1 MARSSVFTELL
12 FFISLKKKQLKQ
24 KRTKQAM
31 EQAQNN
37 KKLRI
42 FLFFLSLSF
51 VFWLLINLSKTYTVD
66 IPFRLNYAD
75 LPAKKL
81 FQNDPENTIVL
92 SLKTAGFKIIK
103 YKIKKNTLE
112 YPLSNIRRS
121 ENQGYFSL
129 TQSNLTYL
137 QSQFS
142 DDAMVL
148 KIKPDSLFFD
158 LGEKSFKKVKVWAG
172 EGLEFRNGYN
182 LVGDLNITPQLIT
195 LSGPK
200 GILDTIRSVD
210 LGSLDLRN
218 NTGAFT
224 QQVTLQSPNPKI
236 VLDPAEVTVKGRLDK
251 FTEGSF
257 EVRYKVINIPSNA
270 IISTFPKEV
279 KLVFQVP
286 LSDYEKV
293 NADGFEVI
301 CDYNDSRNNKMD
313 HLIPRVIKKPEFVSS
328 VRVVP
333 NKVEYLIK
341 N

>member
-1 MARSSVFTELL
+1 M
-12 FFISLKKKQLKQ
+12 KP

-66 IPFRLNYAD
+66 IPFRLNYVD

-81 FQNDPENTIVL
+81 FQSDPENKIVL
-92 SLKTAGFKIIK
+92 SLKTAGFKIVR
-103 YKIKKNTLE
+103 YKIRKNTLE
-112 YPLSNIRRS
+112 FPLSNIRRT
-121 ENQGYFSL
+121 ENTGYFSL
-129 TQSNLTYL
+129 TQSNLAHL

-142 DDAMVL
+142 DEATVL

-158 LGEKSFKKVKVWAG
+158 LGDKSFKKAKVREG
-172 EGLEFRNGYN
+172 QGLEFRNGYN
-182 LVGDLNITPQLIT
+182 LVGNLKITPELIT

-200 GILDTIRSVD
+200 GILDTISSID

-218 NTGAFT
+218 NTGSFT
-224 QQVTLQSPNPKI
+224 LQVTLQSPDSKI
-236 VLDPAEVTVKGRLDK
+236 ALDPAEVTVKGRLDK
-251 FTEGSF
+251 FTEGTF
-257 EVRYKVINIPSNA
+257 EIGYKVLNVPPSA
-270 IISTFPKEV
+270 IISTFPKEL

-286 LSDYEKV
+286 LSDYDKV
-293 NADGFEVI
+293 NADGFEVV
-301 CDYNDSRNNKMD
+301 CDYSDSRNNKLD
-313 HLIPRVIKKPEFVSS
+313 HLIPRVVKKPEFVSA

>member
-1 MARSSVFTELL
+1 M
-12 FFISLKKKQLKQ
+12 KP

-42 FLFFLSLSF
+42 FLFFLSLSI

-66 IPFRLNYAD
+66 IPFRLNYVD

-81 FQNDPENTIVL
+81 FQSDPENKIVL
-92 SLKTAGFKIIK
+92 SLKTAGFKIIR
-103 YKIKKNTLE
+103 YKIRKNTLE
-112 YPLSNIRRS
+112 YPLSNIKRF
-121 ENQGYFSL
+121 ENAGYFSL
-129 TQSNLTYL
+129 TQSNLAHL
-137 QSQFS
+137 QAQFS
-142 DDAMVL
+142 DEATVL
-148 KIKPDSLFFD
+148 TIKPDSLFFD
-158 LGEKSFKKVKVWAG
+158 LGEKSFKKVKVREG

-182 LVGDLNITPQLIT
+182 LVGDLKITPELIT

-218 NTGAFT
+218 HTGSFT
-224 QQVTLQSPNPKI
+224 QQITLQSPNSKI
-236 VLDPAEVTVKGRLDK
+236 VLDPANVTVKGRLDK

-257 EVRYKVINIPSNA
+257 EVAYKVINVPSNA
-270 IISTFPKEV
+270 IISTFPKEL

-286 LSDYEKV
+286 LSDYDKV
-293 NADGFEVI
+293 NADGFEVV
-301 CDYNDSRNNKMD
+301 CDYSDSRNNKLD
-313 HLIPRVIKKPEFVSS
+313 HLIPRVVKKPEFVSA

>member
-1 MARSSVFTELL
+1 M
-12 FFISLKKKQLKQ
+12 KP

-51 VFWLLINLSKTYTVD
+51 VFWLLINLSKTYTID
-66 IPFRLNYAD
+66 IPFRLNYVD

-81 FQNDPENTIVL
+81 FQSDPENKIVL
-92 SLKTAGFKIIK
+92 SLKTAGFKIVR
-103 YKIKKNTLE
+103 YKIRKNTLE
-112 YPLSNIRRS
+112 FPLSNIRRT
-121 ENQGYFSL
+121 ENTGYFSL
-129 TQSNLTYL
+129 TQSNLAHL

-142 DDAMVL
+142 DEATVL

-158 LGEKSFKKVKVWAG
+158 LGDKSFKKAKVREG
-172 EGLEFRNGYN
+172 QGLEFRNGYN
-182 LVGDLNITPQLIT
+182 LVGNLKITPELIT

-200 GILDTIRSVD
+200 GILDTISSID

-218 NTGAFT
+218 NTGSFT
-224 QQVTLQSPNPKI
+224 LQVTLQSPDSKI
-236 VLDPAEVTVKGRLDK
+236 ALDPAEVTVKGRLDK
-251 FTEGSF
+251 FTEGTF
-257 EVRYKVINIPSNA
+257 EIGYKVLNVPPSA
-270 IISTFPKEV
+270 IISTFPKQL

-286 LSDYEKV
+286 LSDYDKV
-293 NADGFEVI
+293 NADGFEVV
-301 CDYNDSRNNKMD
+301 CDYSDSRNNKLD
-313 HLIPRVIKKPEFVSS
+313 HLIPRVVKKPEFVSA